1 LLEMP
6 SMLYFSHA
14 KDHGLWQMRCQ
25 VVILMVTCFLCQ
37 EILRSVLFSWSLD
50 ETKRIGRISLLL
62 IYFIPFR
69 RKTKKHCFVCVWEM
83 FLGVRFFSHSLISI
97 YLCKF
102 SYSFILEHL
111 TTPFGYSSH
120 VQVVLSKNELV
131 VYSLISFKWR
141 QTFRTYSVEETEAI
155 NRISFSCYQIWKTH
169 LRCFLSFNCFTNEEQ
184 GCDMLGLFCCLAFSY
199 LINVVF
205 LLYKYNKISFF

>member
-37 EILRSVLFSWSLD
+37 EILRSVLFSRSLE

-69 RKTKKHCFVCVWEM
+69 KERKKKFAVCVWEM

-111 TTPFGYSSH
+111 ITLFGYSSH
-120 VQVVLSKNELV
+120 IQVVLSKNELV
-131 VYSLISFKWR
+131 VYSRISFK
-141 QTFRTYSVEETEAI
+141 
-155 NRISFSCYQIWKTH
+155 
-169 LRCFLSFNCFTNEEQ
+169 
-184 GCDMLGLFCCLAFSY
+184 
-199 LINVVF
+199 
-205 LLYKYNKISFF
+205 

>member
-1 LLEMP
+1 
-6 SMLYFSHA
+6 
-14 KDHGLWQMRCQ
+14 MRCQ

-37 EILRSVLFSWSLD
+37 EILRLVLFFWSLD

-69 RKTKKHCFVCVWEM
+69 RKTKKKIALCVWEM

-111 TTPFGYSSH
+111 ITPIWVFISYSGSAFKKRVGSLFSH
-120 VQVVLSKNELV
+120 LFQVTSNLQDL
-131 VYSLISFKWR
+131 
-141 QTFRTYSVEETEAI
+141 
-155 NRISFSCYQIWKTH
+155 FSI
-169 LRCFLSFNCFTNEEQ
+169 
-184 GCDMLGLFCCLAFSY
+184 
-199 LINVVF
+199 
-205 LLYKYNKISFF
+205 